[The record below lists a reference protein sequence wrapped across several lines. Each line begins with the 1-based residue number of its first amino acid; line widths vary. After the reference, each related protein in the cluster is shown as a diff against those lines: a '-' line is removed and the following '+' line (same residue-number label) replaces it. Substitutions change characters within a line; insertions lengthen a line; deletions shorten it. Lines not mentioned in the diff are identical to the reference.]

1 MVKGSD
7 ILGRVENSIEIKA
20 PPEKVWE
27 MLAWDKASEWIA
39 GYERVD
45 YTSEVR
51 TPEDRYRVGASAKV
65 ISETAG
71 KKMEFDYEITESIE
85 NEKMT
90 THFTSEN
97 VSGFGTFSLKPT
109 QAGTE
114 ITYVMEYRL
123 PYSILGKILDK
134 LVLGRRI
141 EKETDLE
148 RAFENLKSILEK

>member
-1 MVKGSD
+1 M
-7 ILGRVENSIEIKA
+7 IFLGRRKMSITIKA

-51 TPEDRYRVGASAKV
+51 TPEDKYRVGTSAKV
-65 ISETAG
+65 VSETAG

-109 QAGTE
+109 QIGTE
-114 ITYVMEYRL
+114 LSYVMEYKL
-123 PYSILGKILDK
+123 PYSILGKIIDK
-134 LVLGRRI
+134 LLVGREI
-141 EKETDLE
+141 EKEEDLE
-148 RAFENLKSILEK
+148 TTFENLKSILEK